1 MGMQSTRD
9 TLIRKIEEVANMSTD
24 LEQLSYAGASLAKL
38 VDITFD
44 VLPQDEAYKMFKTN
58 GFGNGVAAMPDE
70 YLLAGYIKL
79 TGHADTVH
87 PNHGKVMDEHGS
99 VFNYRAPFY
108 YRMTGNIIS
117 VSNVA
122 VAGYVKPYAFTIAP
136 TGFLFSAFTMGNEGG
151 KLVSK
156 QFLAPVSTNSS
167 NNPISNLLSNV
178 ADNYAGYIDAC
189 LAMGYKAP
197 TVFEWEVIRLIALAQ
212 SQSGASSALVAF
224 NDVAP
229 FFPKGNNNNALK
241 DVNDTSVSFTASGY
255 NNCALSGS
263 ASNFAKST
271 DNGQACGTADVN
283 GNMWKI
289 ATGLTYLAKTGATCA
304 NGGTVVAM
312 PAHGLATN
320 DVIYFGGTPT
330 SGSTYDTAAYTV
342 TAVAD
347 ANSFSVGAPL
357 SREILSTNGVYSPR
371 FFRMLKQAV
380 KANTLTSVTLLN
392 EANYD
397 LLNLTEI
404 IDSNSGAALLGNGT
418 NTVLNFSTDVN
429 SAAYKMASVL
439 IPTALGTS
447 VAGTTEFGNDV
458 LYKYMRHGVVMLVG
472 GSWGSAAT
480 AGVLSAHLCDFSAS
494 SSDYVGGFASV
505 SLS

>member
-9 TLIRKIEEVANMSTD
+9 TLIRKIEEVANTSTD

-38 VDITFD
+38 VDINFD
-44 VLPQDEAYKMFKTN
+44 VLPQDDAYKMFKPN

-70 YLLAGYIKL
+70 YLPAGYIKL
-79 TGHADTVH
+79 TGHADTAH

-108 YRMTGNIIS
+108 YKMTGNIIS

-122 VAGYVKPYAFTIAP
+122 VAGYVKPYAFTIEP
-136 TGFLFSAFTMGNEGG
+136 KGFLFSAFTMGNEGG

-156 QFLAPVSTNSS
+156 QFLAPVSTSS
-167 NNPISNLLSNV
+167 ANNPISNLLSNV
-178 ADNYAGYIDAC
+178 ANNYAGYVDAC

-197 TVFEWEVIRLIALAQ
+197 TVFEWEVLRLVSLAQ

-241 DVNDTSVSFTASGY
+241 DVNDTSVSFTAGGY
-255 NNCALSGS
+255 SNCALSGS

-283 GNMWKI
+283 GNVWKI
-289 ATGLTYLAKTGATCA
+289 VTGLTYLAKTGATCA
-304 NGGTVVAM
+304 NGGTAVAM
-312 PAHGLATN
+312 PAHGLAVN

-342 TAVAD
+342 TAVTD
-347 ANSFSVGAPL
+347 ANNFTVGAPL

-371 FFRMLKQAV
+371 FFRMLKQSL
-380 KANTLTSVTLLN
+380 KANTLTSTTLLS

-397 LLNLTEI
+397 LLNLTGI
-404 IDSNSGAALLGNGT
+404 IDSNSGTTLLGNGT

-429 SAAYKMASVL
+429 SLEYKMASVL
-439 IPTALGTS
+439 IPTATGTS
-447 VAGTTEFGNDV
+447 VAGTTEFGNDILIKRMV
-458 LYKYMRHGVVMLVG
+458 HGLVVIVG
-472 GSWGSAAT
+472 GSWSNTAT
-480 AGVLSAHLCDFSAS
+480 AGVFSAYLSHYSAS
-494 SSDYVGGFASV
+494 SHPGVGGFASV